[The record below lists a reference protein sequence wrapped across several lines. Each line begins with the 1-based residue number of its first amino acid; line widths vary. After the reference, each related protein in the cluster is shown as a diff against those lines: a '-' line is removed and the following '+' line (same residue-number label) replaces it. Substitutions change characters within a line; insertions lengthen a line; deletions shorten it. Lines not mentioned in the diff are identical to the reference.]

1 LGCGL
6 GKDAIGLRERTDRA
20 KKMEDGIRQN
30 RMHEVNER
38 TRGGLEK
45 EGTRLTA
52 RRGASLIT
60 VRWRQGLEGGI
71 RVKAG

>member
-1 LGCGL
+1 M
-6 GKDAIGLRERTDRA
+6 GLRERTDKA

-52 RRGASLIT
+52 RRGGSLKGQSHEIFH
-60 VRWRQGLEGGI
+60 LNFPS
-71 RVKAG
+71 